1 MPPELARAY
10 RSRGLWDHRG
20 LADGIEAAAAR
31 RPDALA
37 LADNDRRLTCAQ
49 LSRSVASGVVRL
61 VDGGV
66 HAGDGVVLIGD
77 VTTWGWVLLILGIVQ
92 ILAGFGLIGG
102 QTWARVLGIVAA
114 TFAAL
119 GQLPVIAGPN
129 PIWSL
134 LVIAGCVWVIHGLV
148 VYGEPLE

>member
-1 MPPELARAY
+1 MDVPVRGEGRTLFAGILLLLLGFFNVTYGIVMLAEDEIVLQGRA
-10 RSRGLWDHRG
+10 
-20 LADGIEAAAAR
+20 A
-31 RPDALA
+31 
-37 LADNDRRLTCAQ
+37 
-49 LSRSVASGVVRL
+49 
-61 VDGGV
+61 
-66 HAGDGVVLIGD
+66 DGVVLIGD
-77 VTTWGWVLLILGIVQ
+77 LTTWGWVLLILGIVQ
-92 ILAGFGLIGG
+92 VLAGFGLIAG

-119 GQLPVIAGPN
+119 GQLPVIAGPQ